1 MLATLNAMEMRSEFV
16 GKTFHYLVVT
26 DVVPHGQ
33 KTARLLCSCRCG
45 KSILATPR
53 QMRLREI
60 TSCGCWKRQVLG
72 VSSTTH
78 GLSNSSVK
86 GYASRTYGVWQAM
99 RDRCSN
105 PNRKDFYRY
114 GGRGIT
120 VCERW
125 QQFEHFLA
133 DMGEAPAGLTL
144 DRIDNNAGYA
154 PENCRWATRHQQ
166 TYNSS
171 HMKYIE
177 HRGETMCLSA
187 WQKKMGVK
195 PHTYYSRLRR
205 GWSVKQALLLTT

>member
-1 MLATLNAMEMRSEFV
+1 MPDVTGMQNEFV
-16 GKTFHYLVVT
+16 GKVFHLLTVVK
-26 DVVPHGQ
+26 VVPFGVRAQ
-33 KTARLLCSCRCG
+33 RLYCQCVCGNTA
-45 KSILATPR
+45 LAKPHE
-53 QMRLREI
+53 LRTREK
-60 TSCGCWKRQVLG
+60 TSCGCWKKQVLG
-72 VSSTTH
+72 KSSRTH
-78 GLSNSSVK
+78 GQANSRST
-86 GYASRTYGVWQAM
+86 GYANRTYGVWQAM

-120 VCERW
+120 VCARW
-125 QQFEHFLA
+125 QQFENFLA

-144 DRIDNNAGYA
+144 DRIDNNASYT

-177 HRGETMCLSA
+177 HQGETLCLSA
-187 WQKKMGVK
+187 WQKKVGVK

-205 GWSVKQALLLTT
+205 GWSVKQALLLST